1 MLIIKVFFTSRIWS
15 AARIPPL
22 RAGAHYIAHHEI
34 ARKAAEQGAVL
45 LKNEDGI
52 LPLERD
58 RKITVIGAMVKNI
71 RYQGAGSSHINPQ
84 KLSQPIDYL
93 PNAVF
98 AMGCDERGDTDEA
111 MIKEAVK
118 AAENAAAAV
127 VFAGLPDRFESEGF
141 NRNHMKLPQG
151 HLRMLEEVSRANKNT
166 IVVLLSGCVVE
177 CTWAFSPRD
186 WKNDQRRIN
195 SRCKMQSLWTRAFIW
210 LYEKT
215 TRV

>member
-1 MLIIKVFFTSRIWS
+1 M
-15 AARIPPL
+15 
-22 RAGAHYIAHHEI
+22 
-34 ARKAAEQGAVL
+34 
-45 LKNEDGI
+45 
-52 LPLERD
+52 
-58 RKITVIGAMVKNI
+58 KNI

-141 NRNHMKLPQG
+141 NRNHMKLSRDIFECLKKYHVQIKIQLWYYCPDVWSNVLG
-151 HLRMLEEVSRANKNT
+151 HFLRGIGRMIRGE
-166 IVVLLSGCVVE
+166 
-177 CTWAFSPRD
+177 
-186 WKNDQRRIN
+186 
-195 SRCKMQSLWTRAFIW
+195 
-210 LYEKT
+210 
-215 TRV
+215 